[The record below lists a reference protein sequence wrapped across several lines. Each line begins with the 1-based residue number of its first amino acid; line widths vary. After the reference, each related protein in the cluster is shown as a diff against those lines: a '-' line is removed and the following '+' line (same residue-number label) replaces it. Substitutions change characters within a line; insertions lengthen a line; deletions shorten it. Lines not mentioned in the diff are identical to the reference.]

1 MPGMEILGLRLAM
14 SDNPD
19 DGVFKTEESSAGL
32 SGAYERSDKYITRRK
47 TAISETTPGPSPRRR
62 SLSENA
68 TYRPLSGGPPTDG
81 DCFRSGVSM
90 PCRLLDQV

>member
-47 TAISETTPGPSPRRR
+47 TAISESMSEGPKASTPHSWSS
-62 SLSENA
+62 SLI
-68 TYRPLSGGPPTDG
+68 R
-81 DCFRSGVSM
+81 
-90 PCRLLDQV
+90 